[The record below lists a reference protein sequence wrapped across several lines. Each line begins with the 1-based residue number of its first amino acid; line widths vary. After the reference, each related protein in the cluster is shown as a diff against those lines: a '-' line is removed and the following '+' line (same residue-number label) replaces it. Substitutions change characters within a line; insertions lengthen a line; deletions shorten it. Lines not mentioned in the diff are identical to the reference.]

1 MASNS
6 DRTDSVTGDLS
17 KLERVPTTY
26 QELNEFF
33 IGHPTGNPF
42 LLRKETFL
50 RIEKITKTP
59 LICYVTKT
67 RDFPPSSPAFPQ
79 GIPAYINEADLVGFG
94 DLIQSIK
101 QNVQPTEL
109 GPVDIFVISNGGI
122 AEATERIVRALRRQ
136 FNTIRFIVP
145 SNAFSAATLLC
156 FSGDS
161 IIMDSF
167 GTLGPIDPQVG
178 DKPARVI
185 LRAFDEVKRILKEEG
200 PQALAAYLPL
210 ISKYDLP
217 IIEICKTAEQ
227 LSKELATNWLST
239 YMFKC
244 NEEDE
249 RVTNIVEFFSNYDLH
264 KSHGRSIDRE
274 TARELGL
281 RVTNVESIV
290 GLSDLVRSLYN
301 QYELLFDRTPYY
313 KIYENAH
320 GINWGRQ
327 YSVPHPVPLFPTQV
341 PPGPPP
347 GTPPGP
353 PQQLS

>member
-1 MASNS
+1 M
-6 DRTDSVTGDLS
+6 DS
-17 KLERVPTTY
+17 
-26 QELNEFF
+26 
-33 IGHPTGNPF
+33 
-42 LLRKETFL
+42 
-50 RIEKITKTP
+50 
-59 LICYVTKT
+59 
-67 RDFPPSSPAFPQ
+67 
-79 GIPAYINEADLVGFG
+79 GI
-94 DLIQSIK
+94 IQSIK

-290 GLSDLVRSLYN
+290 GLSDLVRSYIISMSCYSIEPLTIKSTRM
-301 QYELLFDRTPYY
+301 RTVLTGADN
-313 KIYENAH
+313 ILCH
-320 GINWGRQ
+320 IRFHFFQRRSRQ
-327 YSVPHPVPLFPTQV
+327 VHPQV
-341 PPGPPP
+341 LRQVHP
-347 GTPPGP
+347 
-353 PQQLS
+353 SN